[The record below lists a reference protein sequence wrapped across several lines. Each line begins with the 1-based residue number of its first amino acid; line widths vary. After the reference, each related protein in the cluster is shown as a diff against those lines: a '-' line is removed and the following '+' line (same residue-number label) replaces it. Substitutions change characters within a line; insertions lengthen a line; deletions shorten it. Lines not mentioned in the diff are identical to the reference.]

1 MTETHAPLP
10 TSHKNFPRRVL
21 DFFLGFSPYE
31 WVFACTVLLFCIQ
44 FVVLP
49 RQTFFSPDEGMRVIA
64 SRSLRIDSLLSSL
77 IRYQG
82 APIDTQMR
90 FVPYFAAWFNVLPG
104 PELRLNYSHVLYG
117 ALLAP
122 FVSLGG
128 VNGAQV
134 FTLLCSAFMGVC
146 AAGILQRVAGRGV
159 TILGVLCVM
168 LLLPSALYAFLVW
181 EHILTLALFLLAIWC
196 FLAWQSQPHLILL
209 ILGALSLLI
218 CCILRIETVFVI
230 APLLLWTY
238 GSSALKRRRI
248 WVIAA
253 FLLAMAV
260 IYGLL
265 TLYTPQRLPR
275 LTANFDAL
283 WLQRVDKSI
292 RSFVA
297 GYEASDAT
305 FFGLL
310 AGAIIGNIA
319 LWAARFR
326 PTAATLL
333 SATAILLVSAID
345 ALALLNVTPFG
356 ITNPGILGSAPF
368 LLAAFLIPGTK
379 RSSLKFLRWGL
390 LTVVAG
396 YAAGSVIFSSLAF
409 RAASVMSQ
417 TGSTWASR
425 YFLALYPLA
434 GIVALETF
442 HGWLGQPAQRWA
454 KGLLCV
460 AVGLSFGV
468 GIMGNMMGLSRIALD
483 KQIIAAG
490 CQPIWQSGVQVVIT
504 DDWWRA
510 EECAAHAQPAYLLVT
525 RANQLANLRETL
537 WQKGTRDVLF
547 ASRDGTLPLQTL
559 EDTLS
564 QCFSLKVVDNIN
576 DQFGLVTA
584 KITLE
589 KRQSVCP

>member
-1 MTETHAPLP
+1 MTDTHVPPP
-10 TSHKNFPRRVL
+10 TSRKGFPRRL
-21 DFFLGFSPYE
+21 WDFFLSFSPYE

-44 FVVLP
+44 FAVLP

-64 SRSLRIDSLLSSL
+64 SRSLRADSLLSSL

-82 APIDTQMR
+82 APIDTQMK

-104 PELRLNYSHVLYG
+104 PELRLNYSHILYG
-117 ALLAP
+117 TLLAP
-122 FVSLGG
+122 FVALGG

-134 FTLLCSAFMGVC
+134 LSLLCSTFMGLC
-146 AAGILQRVAGRGV
+146 AAGILQRVAGRG
-159 TILGVLCVM
+159 TAILGVLCVM

-181 EHILTLALFLLAIWC
+181 EHTLTLALFLLAIWC
-196 FLAWQSQPHLILL
+196 YLLWRDKAHPLLL

-218 CCILRIETVFVI
+218 CCILRIEMVFVI
-230 APLLLWTY
+230 APLFIWAY
-238 GSSALKRRRI
+238 GPLALNRRRV

-253 FLLAMAV
+253 LLLVMAV

-275 LTANFDAL
+275 LTAAFDAL
-283 WLQRVDKSI
+283 WLQRVDKAI

-297 GYEASDAT
+297 GYEATDAT

-319 LWAARFR
+319 LWAVRYR
-326 PTAATLL
+326 RTAAALL
-333 SATAILLVSAID
+333 AATALLLVSAID
-345 ALALLNVTPFG
+345 ALALLNIAPFG
-356 ITNPGILGSAPF
+356 VSNPGLLGSAPF
-368 LLAAFLIPGTK
+368 LLAAFLIPGTP
-379 RSSLKFLRWGL
+379 RSPLRLLRWGL
-390 LTVVAG
+390 LTVFAG
-396 YAAGSVIFSSLAF
+396 YIAGSLVFTSLAF

-434 GIVALETF
+434 GIVALETL
-442 HGWLGQPAQRWA
+442 HAWLGQPTQRWA
-454 KGLLCV
+454 KGLLCI
-460 AVGLSFGV
+460 AIGLSFSV
-468 GIMGNMMGLSRIALD
+468 GIMGNLMGLSRIALD
-483 KQIIAAG
+483 KQIITAG
-490 CQPIWQSGVQVVIT
+490 CQPIWQAGVQVVIT

-510 EECAAHAQPAYLLVT
+510 EECAADANQSYLLVT
-525 RANQLANLRETL
+525 HSNQLAALSEAL
-537 WQKGTRDVLF
+537 WQKGTHDVLF
-547 ASRDGTLPLQTL
+547 VSRDGTLPLQTL

-564 QCFSLKVVDNIN
+564 QCFSFKVVDNIN
-576 DQFGLVTA
+576 DQFGVLTA